1 MVPAIV
7 PRKLRKGDGVRVIAP
22 AHTLAMPFINSQVRD
37 IAAARMKSLGLK
49 VSYGKYVNE
58 SDVFQSSTVEHRI
71 EDFNDALKDPS
82 VQLLHAVI
90 GGFNSNQMLRD
101 LDYTLFRKARKA
113 LCGFSDITALLNA
126 LYARTGVVTYLGPL
140 FFSFG
145 EKLNFEYADEQFRH
159 CLIDSGPFAIR
170 PSPRWSNDRWAGKQ
184 DERTFSPTEYWA
196 IHPGKAEGSIVG
208 GNLCTFNLLQGT
220 EYFPDLDGTIVLAE
234 DDDTVPPWTF
244 DRDLQSLIH
253 QPGFKDVV
261 GLAIGRFQ
269 PGSEMTLEKLTRII
283 ETKPELKGLP
293 VLANM
298 DFGHTTPTAT
308 YPIGGTGRLFSET
321 SDPRLEITRH

>member
-1 MVPAIV
+1 MPSII
-7 PRKLRKGDGVRVIAP
+7 PRKLKKGDGVRVIAP
-22 AHTLAMPFINSQVRD
+22 AHTLAMPFINPAVRD
-37 IAAARMKSLGLK
+37 IATGRMATLGLK

-58 SDVFQSSTVEHRI
+58 TDMFQSSSVEHRI
-71 EDFNDALKDPS
+71 EDFHDGLNDRS
-82 VQLLHAVI
+82 VHLLHAII
-90 GGFNSNQMLRD
+90 GGFNCNQMLRG
-101 LDYTLFRKARKA
+101 LDYPLFRKVCKS

-126 LYARTGVVTYLGPL
+126 IYARTGVVTYLGPM

-145 EKLNFEYADEQFRH
+145 EKMNFEYTEDHFRR
-159 CLIDSGPFAIR
+159 CLVDSEPFAIR
-170 PSPRWSNDRWAGKQ
+170 PSAKWSNDRWAGKQ
-184 DERTFSPTEYWA
+184 DERTFNPTEYWV
-196 IHPGKAEGSIVG
+196 IHPGKAEGRIVG

-234 DDDTVPPWTF
+234 DDDTVMPWTF

-269 PGSEMTLEKLTRII
+269 PGSEMTREKLTYIVD
-283 ETKPELKGLP
+283 TKPELKDMP

-308 YPIGGTGRLFSET
+308 YPIGGEGRLCSET
-321 SDPRLEITRH
+321 GDPRLEITKH